1 MEDIEWRVNVVIAF
15 SLVALVVGIVVAL
28 FEGKWFGAGVG
39 VGVGVAI
46 GLILRMRVREGR
58 ARLIA
63 KALKSADSSW
73 PRSEH

>member
-15 SLVALVVGIVVAL
+15 SLAALIVGIAVAL
-28 FEGKWFGAGVG
+28 FEGKWYGVGVG

-46 GLILRMRVREGR
+46 GLILRMRLREGR

-63 KALKSADSSW
+63 KALKGADSSW
-73 PRSEH
+73 PTSKH